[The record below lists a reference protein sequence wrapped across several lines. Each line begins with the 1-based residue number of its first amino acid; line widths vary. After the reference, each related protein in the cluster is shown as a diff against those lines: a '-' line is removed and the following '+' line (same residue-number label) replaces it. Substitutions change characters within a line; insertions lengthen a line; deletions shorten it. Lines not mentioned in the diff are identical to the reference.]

1 VETCGIKKY
10 TGSKDDVACESSTNV
25 SWREH
30 LFFEP
35 RQVHASEIELDT
47 ISIRVKN
54 KGIFK
59 DELIGMYEFDIT
71 KVYFEKQHAIQ
82 NQWIALFNPEG
93 ENFSEVSGNLK
104 VSISI

>member
-1 VETCGIKKY
+1 MACGSAANI
-10 TGSKDDVACESSTNV
+10 

-35 RQVHASEIELDT
+35 RGVHSSQIELDT
-47 ISIRVKN
+47 ISFKVKN

-71 KVYFEKQHAIQ
+71 KIYFEKGHA
-82 NQWIALFNPEG
+82 L
-93 ENFSEVSGNLK
+93 
-104 VSISI
+104 